1 MTTSSSTLPAEA
13 QPDAAALDAA
23 NPYAAPATAL
33 PQQTESEASQVL
45 YVVAPRKFLLLMIL
59 TLGAY
64 SLYWFYRNWSLLN
77 RVHKIYWPIP
87 RAIFSIFF
95 THALFGEV
103 DGQLRKRGIEH
114 RWSPGLL
121 ATIFV
126 VATIASR
133 IFDRVTVDDVSP
145 GVLVVS
151 FLFLVPM
158 IWPLFRA
165 QLAIN
170 LSQGD
175 EDGATNADLTA
186 ANILWMVLG
195 GALWA
200 MILFGLLMSV
210 LPADAMLG

>member
-1 MTTSSSTLPAEA
+1 MTTSATLPADA
-13 QPDAAALDAA
+13 QPGATAVDAA

-33 PQQTESEASQVL
+33 PQQTETEARQVL
-45 YVVAPRKFLLLMIL
+45 YVVAQRKFLLLMIL

-77 RVHKIYWPIP
+77 RVHRIYWPIP

-95 THALFGEV
+95 THSLFGEV
-103 DGQLRKRGIEH
+103 DSQLRKRGVDH

-133 IFDRVTVDDVSP
+133 IFDRVTADDVSP
-145 GVLVVS
+145 SVLVAS

-158 IWPLFRA
+158 IWPLYRA

-170 LSQGD
+170 LSQD
-175 EDGATNADLTA
+175 DPDGTTNAELTA

-200 MILFGLLMSV
+200 LILFGLLMSILPVETV
-210 LPADAMLG
+210 LG

>member
-1 MTTSSSTLPAEA
+1 MTTSATLPADA
-13 QPDAAALDAA
+13 QPDATAVDAA

-33 PQQTESEASQVL
+33 PQQTETEARQVL
-45 YVVAPRKFLLLMIL
+45 YVVAQRKFLLLMIL

-95 THALFGEV
+95 THSLFGEV
-103 DGQLRKRGIEH
+103 DSQLRKRGVDH

-133 IFDRVTVDDVSP
+133 IFDRVTADDVSP
-145 GVLVVS
+145 SVLVAS

-158 IWPLFRA
+158 IWPLYRA

-170 LSQGD
+170 LSQD
-175 EDGATNADLTA
+175 DPDGTTNAELTA

-200 MILFGLLMSV
+200 LILFGLLMSILPVETV
-210 LPADAMLG
+210 LG

>member
-1 MTTSSSTLPAEA
+1 MTTSSTLPAEA
-13 QPDAAALDAA
+13 RPEAAALDAA

-33 PQQTESEASQVL
+33 PQQTESEARQVL

-64 SLYWFYRNWSLLN
+64 SLYWFYRTWSLLN

-95 THALFGEV
+95 THSLFGEV
-103 DGQLRKRGIEH
+103 DGQLRTRGVDH
-114 RWSPGLL
+114 RWTPGML

-133 IFDRVTVDDVSP
+133 VFDRVTADDASP
-145 GVLVVS
+145 GILVVS

-158 IWPLFRA
+158 IWPLYRA

-170 LSQGD
+170 LSQD
-175 EDGATNADLTA
+175 DPDGATNAELTA

-200 MILFGLLMSV
+200 LILFGLLMSV
-210 LPADAMLG
+210 RPVESVLC